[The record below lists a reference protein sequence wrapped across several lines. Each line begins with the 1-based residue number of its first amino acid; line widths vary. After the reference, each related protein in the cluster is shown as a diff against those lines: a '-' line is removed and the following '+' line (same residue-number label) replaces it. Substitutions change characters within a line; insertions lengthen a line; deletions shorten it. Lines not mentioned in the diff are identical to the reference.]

1 MEKRKFDNEKFCELY
16 KASGNTTS
24 RKAWVLKLAELTN
37 RMPSTI
43 KQWLQGV
50 SQPTP
55 KTAELVARELGV
67 PAEELFTGVL
77 RNKYTGRK
85 VATSHE

>member
-1 MEKRKFDNEKFCELY
+1 MEKRKFDNEKFRELY
-16 KASGNTTS
+16 KASGNTMA
-24 RKAWVLKLAELTN
+24 RREWVLNLAQLTN

-43 KQWLQGV
+43 KQWLQGI

-67 PAEELFTGVL
+67 SAEELFAGVH

-85 VATSHE
+85 AKKS

>member
-1 MEKRKFDNEKFCELY
+1 MEKRKFDNEKFRELY
-16 KASGNTTS
+16 KASGNTMA
-24 RKAWVLKLAELTN
+24 RKAWVMKLAELTN

-43 KQWLQGV
+43 KQWLQGI

-55 KTAELVARELGV
+55 KTAELVASELGV
-67 PAEELFTGVL
+67 SAEELFAGVL

-85 VATSHE
+85 AKNHE

>member
-1 MEKRKFDNEKFCELY
+1 MEKRKFDNEKFRELY
-16 KASGNTTS
+16 KASGNTMA

-43 KQWLQGV
+43 KQWLQGI

-67 PAEELFTGVL
+67 SAEELFAGVL

-85 VATSHE
+85 AKNHE

>member
-1 MEKRKFDNEKFCELY
+1 MEKRKFDNEKFRELY
-16 KASGNTTS
+16 KASGNTTA

-43 KQWLQGV
+43 KQWLQGI

-67 PAEELFTGVL
+67 SAEELFAGIL

-85 VATSHE
+85 GKKS

>member
-1 MEKRKFDNEKFCELY
+1 MKKTKFNNEKFRELY
-16 KASGNTTS
+16 KSSGNTTA
-24 RKAWVLKLAELTN
+24 RKVWVLRLAELTN

-43 KQWLQGV
+43 RQWLQGV

-67 PAEELFTGVL
+67 PAEELFAGVL
-77 RNKYTGRK
+77 RNKYTGRRK
-85 VATSHE
+85 GANHE

>member
-1 MEKRKFDNEKFCELY
+1 MEKTKFDNEKFRELY
-16 KASGNTTS
+16 KASGNTTA
-24 RKAWVLKLAELTN
+24 RREWVLKLAELTN

-43 KQWLQGV
+43 KQWLQGI

-67 PAEELFTGVL
+67 PAEELFAGVL

-85 VATSHE
+85 SANHE

>member
-1 MEKRKFDNEKFCELY
+1 MEKRKFDNEKFRELY
-16 KASGNTTS
+16 KASGNTTE
-24 RKAWVLKLAELTN
+24 RRAWVLKIAELTN

-43 KQWLQGV
+43 KQWLQGI

-67 PAEELFTGVL
+67 SAEELFSGVL

-85 VATSHE
+85 VKKS

>member
-1 MEKRKFDNEKFCELY
+1 MEKRKFDNEKFRELY
-16 KASGNTTS
+16 KESGNTTA
-24 RKAWVLKLAELTN
+24 RREWVLNLAQLTN

-43 KQWLQGV
+43 KQWLQGI

-67 PAEELFTGVL
+67 SAEELFAGVL

-85 VATSHE
+85 AKKS

>member
-1 MEKRKFDNEKFCELY
+1 MEKRKFDNEKFRELY
-16 KASGNTTS
+16 KASGNATA

-43 KQWLQGV
+43 KQWLQGI

-67 PAEELFTGVL
+67 TAEELFAGVL

-85 VATSHE
+85 SKKS

>member
-1 MEKRKFDNEKFCELY
+1 MEKRKFDNEKFRELY
-16 KASGNTTS
+16 KASGNTTE
-24 RKAWVLKLAELTN
+24 RRAWVLKLAELTN

-43 KQWLQGV
+43 KQWLQGI

-67 PAEELFTGVL
+67 SAEELFSGVL

-85 VATSHE
+85 CKKS

>member
-1 MEKRKFDNEKFCELY
+1 MEKRKFDNEKFRELY
-16 KASGNTTS
+16 KASGNTMA
-24 RKAWVLKLAELTN
+24 RREWVLNLAQLTN

-43 KQWLQGV
+43 KQWLQGI

-67 PAEELFTGVL
+67 SAEELFAGVL

-85 VATSHE
+85 AKKS

>member
-1 MEKRKFDNEKFCELY
+1 MEKRKFDNEKFRELY
-16 KASGNTTS
+16 KESGNTMA
-24 RKAWVLKLAELTN
+24 RRAWVLKLAELTN

-43 KQWLQGV
+43 KQWLQGI

-55 KTAELVARELGV
+55 KTAELVARELGI
-67 PAEELFTGVL
+67 PAEELFAGVL

-85 VATSHE
+85 SKKS

>member
-1 MEKRKFDNEKFCELY
+1 MEKRKFDNEKFRELY
-16 KASGNTTS
+16 KASGNTMA
-24 RKAWVLKLAELTN
+24 RREWVLNLAQLTN

-43 KQWLQGV
+43 KQWLQGI

-55 KTAELVARELGV
+55 KTAELVARELRV
-67 PAEELFTGVL
+67 PAEELFAGVL

-85 VATSHE
+85 CKKS

>member
-1 MEKRKFDNEKFCELY
+1 MEKRKFDNEKFRELY
-16 KASGNTTS
+16 KASGNTMA
-24 RKAWVLKLAELTN
+24 RREWVLNLAQLTN

-43 KQWLQGV
+43 KQWLQGI

-67 PAEELFTGVL
+67 SAEELFAGVL
-77 RNKYTGRK
+77 RNKYTVRK
-85 VATSHE
+85 AKKS

>member
-1 MEKRKFDNEKFCELY
+1 MEKRKFDNEKFRELY
-16 KASGNTTS
+16 KSSGNTTA
-24 RKAWVLKLAELTN
+24 RRAWVMKLAELTN

-43 KQWLQGV
+43 KQWLQGI

-67 PAEELFTGVL
+67 SAEELFAGVL

-85 VATSHE
+85 CKKS

>member
-1 MEKRKFDNEKFCELY
+1 MEKRKFDNEKFRELY
-16 KASGNTTS
+16 KASGNTTA
-24 RKAWVLKLAELTN
+24 RKAWVMKLAELTN

-43 KQWLQGV
+43 KQWLQGI

-67 PAEELFTGVL
+67 SAEELFAGVL

-85 VATSHE
+85 CKKS

>member
-1 MEKRKFDNEKFCELY
+1 MEKRKFDNEKFRELY
-16 KASGNTTS
+16 KASGNTTA
-24 RKAWVLKLAELTN
+24 RKAWVMKLAELTN

-43 KQWLQGV
+43 KQWLQGI

-67 PAEELFTGVL
+67 SAEELFAGVL

-85 VATSHE
+85 GKKS

>member
-1 MEKRKFDNEKFCELY
+1 MEKRKFDNEKFRELY
-16 KASGNTTS
+16 KASGNTTE
-24 RKAWVLKLAELTN
+24 RRAWVLNLAEFTN

-43 KQWLQGV
+43 KQWLQGI

-55 KTAELVARELGV
+55 KTAELVASELRV
-67 PAEELFTGVL
+67 PAEELFAGVL

-85 VATSHE
+85 SKKS

>member
-1 MEKRKFDNEKFCELY
+1 MEKRKFDNEKFRELY
-16 KASGNTTS
+16 KASGNTTE

-37 RMPSTI
+37 RMPSTV
-43 KQWLQGV
+43 KQWLQGI

-67 PAEELFTGVL
+67 SAEDLFAGVL

-85 VATSHE
+85 AKSHE

>member
-1 MEKRKFDNEKFCELY
+1 MEKRKFNNEKFRELY
-16 KASGNTTS
+16 KSSGNTTA
-24 RKAWVLKLAELTN
+24 RRAWVLKLAELTN

-43 KQWLQGV
+43 KQWLQGI

-67 PAEELFTGVL
+67 SAEELFAGVL

-85 VATSHE
+85 CKKS

>member
-1 MEKRKFDNEKFCELY
+1 MEKRKFDNEKFRKLY
-16 KASGNTTS
+16 KASGNTTA

-43 KQWLQGV
+43 KQWLQGI

-67 PAEELFTGVL
+67 SAEELFAGVL

-85 VATSHE
+85 RKKS

>member
-1 MEKRKFDNEKFCELY
+1 MKKTKFNNEKFRELY
-16 KASGNTTS
+16 KSSGNTTV

-43 KQWLQGV
+43 RQWVQGV

-67 PAEELFTGVL
+67 PAEELFAGVL
-77 RNKYTGRK
+77 RNKYVGCK
-85 VATSHE
+85 GANHE

>member
-1 MEKRKFDNEKFCELY
+1 MEKRKFDNEKFRELY
-16 KASGNTTS
+16 KSSGNTTA
-24 RKAWVLKLAELTN
+24 RRAWVLNLAELTN

-43 KQWLQGV
+43 KQWLQGI

-67 PAEELFTGVL
+67 SAEELFAGVL

-85 VATSHE
+85 AKSHE

>member
-1 MEKRKFDNEKFCELY
+1 MEKRKFDNEKFRELY
-16 KASGNTTS
+16 KASGNAAA
-24 RKAWVLKLAELTN
+24 RKAWTLKLAELTN

-43 KQWLQGV
+43 RQWLQGI

-67 PAEELFTGVL
+67 PAEELFAGVL

-85 VATSHE
+85 GAKSHE

>member
-1 MEKRKFDNEKFCELY
+1 MEKTKFDNEKFRELY
-16 KASGNTTS
+16 KASGNTTA
-24 RKAWVLKLAELTN
+24 RREWVLKLAELTN

-43 KQWLQGV
+43 KQWLQGI

-67 PAEELFTGVL
+67 PAEELFAGVL

-85 VATSHE
+85 RANHE

>member
-1 MEKRKFDNEKFCELY
+1 MEKRKFDNEKFRELY
-16 KASGNTTS
+16 KASGNTMA
-24 RKAWVLKLAELTN
+24 RREWVLNLAQLTN
-37 RMPSTI
+37 RMTSTI
-43 KQWLQGV
+43 KQWLQGI

-67 PAEELFTGVL
+67 SAEELFAGVL

-85 VATSHE
+85 AKKS

>member
-1 MEKRKFDNEKFCELY
+1 MEKTKFDNEKFRELY
-16 KASGNTTS
+16 KASGNTTA
-24 RKAWVLKLAELTN
+24 RREWVLKLAELTN

-43 KQWLQGV
+43 KQWLQGI

-67 PAEELFTGVL
+67 PAEELFAGVL

-85 VATSHE
+85 GTNHE

>member
-1 MEKRKFDNEKFCELY
+1 MVKTKFDNEKFRELY
-16 KASGNTTS
+16 KASGNTTE
-24 RKAWVLKLAELTN
+24 RRAWVLKLAELTN

-43 KQWLQGV
+43 KQWLQGI

-67 PAEELFTGVL
+67 PAEELFGGVL

-85 VATSHE
+85 GANHE

>member
-1 MEKRKFDNEKFCELY
+1 MEKRKFDNEKFRELY
-16 KASGNTTS
+16 KASGNTMA
-24 RKAWVLKLAELTN
+24 RREWVLNLAQLTN

-43 KQWLQGV
+43 KQWLQGI

-67 PAEELFTGVL
+67 SAEELFADVL

-85 VATSHE
+85 PKSHE